1 MPARLSVINSPEFA
15 QAEGDF
21 AIEFYNGLAQQLE
34 QSNVIEFPAQTTLSF
49 ARIGDLLAVVWL
61 YRAMDRYVLEDADLL
76 TELEDAEQFTRDYQ
90 VCAAQIP
97 AFNDVEETDI
107 VSYVTRYAQCAVDVD
122 ETTRSLFVGLNLE

>member
-1 MPARLSVINSPEFA
+1 M
-15 QAEGDF
+15 
-21 AIEFYNGLAQQLE
+21 
-34 QSNVIEFPAQTTLSF
+34 IEFPAQTTLSF
-49 ARIGDLLAVVWL
+49 SQLGDLLSVLWL
-61 YRAMDRYVLEDADLL
+61 YRAMDKYVLEDADLL

-90 VCAAQIP
+90 VCAEQIP